1 VAARTIECEGIETA
15 RKNEKEKEKE
25 KQNENEWGRKQE
37 VRMRKR
43 MRNRLNLYSVR
54 DSSGYPA
61 PALRRGGVGANSP
74 TARG

>member
-1 VAARTIECEGIETA
+1 MRQLCERTETA
-15 RKNEKEKEKE
+15 RNNEKQKE
-25 KQNENEWGRKQE
+25 KQKENEWGEKQGG
-37 VRMRKR
+37 RMRKR
-43 MRNRLNLYSVR
+43 MRNRMNFYSVR

>member
-1 VAARTIECEGIETA
+1 VIGNIVRQLCERTETA
-15 RKNEKEKEKE
+15 RNNE
-25 KQNENEWGRKQE
+25 KQNKKQIENEWGEKQE
-37 VRMRKR
+37 VRMRR
-43 MRNRLNLYSVR
+43 RNRRRMNFYSVR